1 MSDLFLKYYLRA
13 KVGLDDF
20 LRNEEGDVNVASI
33 VVLIGI
39 AVLLAVYFKDEIG
52 KLLKKLFTT
61 ITGSST
67 NAISTKVN
75 P

>member
-20 LRNEEGDVNVASI
+20 LRNEEGDVNVVSI

-39 AVLLAVYFKDEIG
+39 AVLLAVYFKDEI
-52 KLLKKLFTT
+52 
-61 ITGSST
+61 
-67 NAISTKVN
+67 
-75 P
+75 

>member
-20 LRNEEGDVNVASI
+20 LRNEEGDVNVVSI

-52 KLLKKLFTT
+52 KLLKNLFTT
-61 ITGSST
+61 IKGSS
-67 NAISTKVN
+67 NDAITTKVK